1 LLVLFV
7 MLTGHLMKRAK
18 FLVFVPIALNTV
30 SILVMLD
37 RVKKKYIKQ
46 IFFSFFEY
54 ILSIILLTFCA

>member
-1 LLVLFV
+1 
-7 MLTGHLMKRAK
+7 
-18 FLVFVPIALNTV
+18 
-30 SILVMLD
+30 MLD